1 VGPHGHSDGD
11 AICHAIADAMLG
23 AACLGDIGEHFPD
36 TDPQY
41 ADADSLVLLGHTAEL
56 VRDAGW
62 QVANV
67 DVTVMAERPR
77 LADARQE
84 MRTRL
89 AGVLGVDVGA
99 VSVKATRGEGL
110 GPEGRGEGLTVHA
123 VALLAPVGR

>member
-1 VGPHGHSDGD
+1 
-11 AICHAIADAMLG
+11 
-23 AACLGDIGEHFPD
+23 
-36 TDPQY
+36 
-41 ADADSLVLLGHTAEL
+41 VLLGHTTAL
-56 VRDAGW
+56 VREAGW

-77 LADARQE
+77 LADAREE
-84 MRTRL
+84 MRNRL

-123 VALLAPVGR
+123 VALLAPVGQ